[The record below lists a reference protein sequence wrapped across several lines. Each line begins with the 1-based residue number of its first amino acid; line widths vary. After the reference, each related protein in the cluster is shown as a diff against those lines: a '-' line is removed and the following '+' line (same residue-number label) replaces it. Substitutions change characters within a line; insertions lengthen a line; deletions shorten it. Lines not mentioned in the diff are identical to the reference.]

1 MGSRRDKP
9 FRRIDLKLGN
19 ETIELPGLPLRI
31 VVIGPFV
38 PREPYGYA
46 RGPRPQRPLA
56 ITRATFD
63 DTVAKIGPVL
73 RLWARDR
80 VTGHEAG
87 LECELRFSALRDFRP
102 EAVAQSVP
110 LLKQLVELR
119 AALDEFRAKKIGPEE
134 LRRRSG
140 FLPPALPLAESV
152 RRATEPPAPGRT
164 SLPVQPQPP
173 AKEGSDRLFDLL
185 DIGGEAEPPTEA
197 SSMLD
202 ALLRG
207 GGGTGPDARQVVLA
221 QAEIDRVLS
230 EQLGEIFSQD
240 DFRSLESSWRGLKFL
255 LDRLDREAPIEV
267 ELISS
272 ERDDLLSTLDLLI
285 EESGAAGALE
295 RPVSLI
301 VVDFLFGHTAP
312 EIEILA
318 GLAERGSILHAPVV
332 TGAGFEF
339 LDTGAAERFEGAG
352 SVAPLFE
359 QPEFIK
365 WRGLRRQEPA
375 RWLALAFNGV
385 LLRPDYGQGE
395 QEVQGFTID
404 PGRFV
409 TRDRHRCWG
418 NPAFALATLAAASF
432 ADTGWPTEVIGDIED
447 LPVRLWEGREG
458 EQAAFSLQIK
468 IRRGGAEEL
477 AAEGLAPL
485 IGDLDRDRARI
496 SVAPTV
502 RVPDFFQEPAVREQ
516 ARRQTTLAFQL
527 FAGRVVQVA
536 MLLEHHLSGRLQDEI
551 TYGYQRVFQEM
562 LALVGPVAPEAVEV
576 QMIPGSGERAGKNE
590 LQLRVRWPG
599 SPALSPAGYI
609 ELGWTLS

>member
-1 MGSRRDKP
+1 MGARREKP

-19 ETIELPGLPLRI
+19 ETIEIPGLPLRI

-46 RGPRPQRPLA
+46 RGPRAQRPLA
-56 ITRATFD
+56 VTRATID
-63 DTVAKIGPVL
+63 ETLANIGPVL
-73 RLWARDR
+73 RLRAPDR
-80 VTGHEAG
+80 ITGHEAG

-110 LLKQLVELR
+110 LLRQLVDLR
-119 AALDEFRAKKIGPEE
+119 ASLDEFRAKKIGPEE
-134 LRRRSG
+134 VRRRSE
-140 FLPPALPLAESV
+140 FLPPALPLAECV
-152 RRATEPPAPGRT
+152 RRAAEPPEPRGT
-164 SLPVQPQPP
+164 SLPVTPQPP
-173 AKEGSDRLFDLL
+173 SQSGGDRLFDLL
-185 DIGGEAEPPTEA
+185 DIGGESEPSTEA
-197 SSMLD
+197 ASMLD

-207 GGGTGPDARQVVLA
+207 GGGAGPDARLVVLA

-230 EQLGEIFSQD
+230 EQLGEIFAQD
-240 DFRSLESSWRGLKFL
+240 DYRSLENSWRGLKFL

-267 ELISS
+267 ELVSA
-272 ERDDLLSTLDLLI
+272 ERDDLLEAFDRLI
-285 EESGAAGALE
+285 DDSESPGALE
-295 RPVSLI
+295 RPISLI
-301 VVDFLFGHTAP
+301 VVDYLFGHTAP
-312 EIEILA
+312 EIEILT

-332 TGAGFEF
+332 TAAGFEF
-339 LDTGAAERFEGAG
+339 LDTGQAERFEGAG

-375 RWLALAFNGV
+375 RWLALAFNGM

-418 NPAFALATLAAASF
+418 NPAFALAALAAASF

-496 SVAPTV
+496 SLAPTV

-536 MLLEHHLSGRLQDEI
+536 MMLEHYLSGRLQDEI
-551 TYGYQRVFQEM
+551 TYGYQRVFDEL
-562 LALVGPVAPEAVEV
+562 LAMVGPVAPGAVEV
-576 QMIPGSGERAGKNE
+576 KMIPGSGDRAGKNE